1 MHLPPPAMEYTDAM
15 FESALRL
22 LEKHPH
28 YEGPRLS
35 DPLLP
40 ALTPLGLG
48 DPYSYF
54 VLSAYRLYDRMKST
68 QTPRIEALVTVLRLS
83 AKGRMLDVDG
93 TLVALMHAKLDALDA
108 LAQAHIK
115 GDPLPTLSLP
125 HPLPPVPANRFWTME
140 AFQAMAV
147 LCAPHGRTPDRSLLV
162 AWGMHTVGPYD
173 VLICYTTYA
182 RLLKDYEAGGR
193 LRTLEN
199 HLAILERS
207 KARVHQVRHLFPEPL
222 WTLFFFKCNALKHLF
237 SKAYEPMHTLR
248 SGKTYC
254 PP

>member
-1 MHLPPPAMEYTDAM
+1 MEYTDAM
-15 FESALRL
+15 FESAVRL
-22 LEKHPH
+22 LEKHPR
-28 YEGPRLS
+28 YKGPRLS

-40 ALTPLGLG
+40 ALKPLGLD
-48 DPYSYF
+48 DPYPYL
-54 VLSAYRLYDRMKST
+54 VLSAYRLYNRMKNT
-68 QTPRIEALVTVLRLS
+68 QTPCIEALGESLRLTTRGHMV
-83 AKGRMLDVDG
+83 AVEG
-93 TLVALMHAKLDALDA
+93 TLRVLLHAKLDALDA

-115 GDPLPTLSLP
+115 GDPLPTPSLP

-207 KARVHQVRHLFPEPL
+207 KARVYQVRHLFPEPL
-222 WTLFFFKCNALKHLF
+222 WTLFFFKWNALKRLF